1 MTYFFK
7 RKLDHFRRSE
17 DGVIAFDF
25 VLWFPFFLFIM
36 LIGIEVGLVGVKH
49 VKLERSMDATVRWVR
64 LNTGA
69 SPSHDDLKAMICSTN
84 PVADCMENVQLE
96 MRKMNLR
103 DWENLPETYQCVDR
117 SETVEAMDQLSLG
130 MDNELMVLRVCAE
143 FSNFMPSSGLY
154 DAFIGTSSLFV
165 PTEGGYGSIR
175 KTTAFVQ
182 EPR

>member
-1 MTYFFK
+1 MTNFFK
-7 RKLDHFRRSE
+7 RKLDQFRRSE
-17 DGVIAFDF
+17 DGLVAFDF
-25 VLWFPFFLFIM
+25 VLWVPFFLFIM
-36 LIGIEVGLVGVKH
+36 VMGIEVGLIGVKH

-69 SPSHDDLKAMICSTN
+69 TPTHDDLKAMICSTN
-84 PVADCMENVQLE
+84 PVPSCTENVQLE
-96 MRKMNLR
+96 MVKMNLR
-103 DWENLPETYQCVDR
+103 DWQNLPETYSCVDR

-154 DAFIGTSSLFV
+154 DKFLGTNSSFV
-165 PTEGGYGSIR
+165 SSEGDYRSIR